1 MIIILSFII
10 ISSSLTFSQNKGPKK
25 VTDHTSIAQITA
37 RGDGLG
43 ITFTIPTT
51 GQPDT
56 YFAGTLL
63 GTLNSQSKKFYCI
76 DIGHHLIFNDNYW
89 DEGNTPAEITYILN
103 NYFPYNTSNYPGKLS
118 DINKEAAAIQ
128 FAIWHFSDNAD
139 PSTIQSNDAVK
150 NRANEIIADAIANSG
165 NVIPLETL
173 IIIPTS
179 QSFVQGTPATF
190 DVYALDLNGNAIPNL
205 NITLTTTL
213 GNLSMTSG
221 TTDANGKLG
230 PITLTNSGIGT
241 ATINAQ
247 AQVMIPQGTK
257 YYNVAAPNDKQKLV
271 LATPA
276 SDLKEVNATV
286 TWYTKPSGCDLN
298 GYTTFTQGGWGSPSN
313 SAPGK
318 IRDQYFSTVFPSGL
332 VIGNASGNYHLTLTS
347 ASAVKDYLPDGNT
360 AAAYTQNYTNPT
372 SKINVLSGQLT
383 ALKLNVAFS
392 AAGVLGSNTTKLGDL
407 VIASGPFYGKT
418 VSQMLALAEIAI
430 GGGSLNGYTLSQ
442 FNDAATAVNE
452 NFDNGTVD
460 KGYLTCNV
468 QPCENTIGDF
478 IWHDKNHN
486 GIQDAGELGI
496 PGVKV
501 ELMQGA
507 TVVATATTD
516 VNGKYSFA
524 NLSNG
529 GYTVRIA
536 ASNFDV
542 GGALYSNG
550 QTKWYASPNNSGSK
564 NTTLACGD
572 DLTLDFG
579 YYKTCVSLTKTAD
592 KQSYNK
598 GDIIT
603 YTFVVENCGDI
614 QLHGGVDVFDAM
626 LNPNGNHLIKHID
639 VLEPGASTTFTMT
652 YQIPADYC
660 GQITN
665 TARAEGHPV
674 SGSTQNCNTQGF
686 ITYTPGGWG
695 APAHGNNAGTLR
707 DTYFSTV
714 FPSGLTVGGTYT
726 LTLSDAAAVQAFLP
740 SGGTPA
746 ALTQNYTN
754 PGNTLSNTLAG
765 HIVSNT
771 LAVKFNEAGYLGT
784 NPTLLGNLVI
794 ASGTFAGMT
803 VNQFLA
809 LANVAL
815 GGGTTGYSLNDFTT
829 AATAINENFDNGT
842 NDNGFLT
849 CPSSG
854 ITYATVVDESSV
866 TVTVVCVDNK
876 ADLKIEKTVDNSN
889 PNCGDNVTFTIKATN
904 LGPSDS
910 HNVTVTDLLPAGL
923 DYVSSTASQGTTYDH
938 TTGIWTIGDLT
949 SGSFAT
955 LAITVK
961 VDCGQINNSGFDFGV
976 AKDYNLFVLED
987 ATQPSSD
994 TQGKVA
1000 VGHNASFS
1008 NYSIGD
1014 QLPAN
1019 SGDVLIVGNDLTFTS
1034 GAIYNGN
1041 VVYGHATNL
1050 PQPGVSITGGTLR
1063 KDNVIDFAAAK
1074 AYLEGL
1080 STTLSTYTVNGTT
1093 TLQWGGLTLSGTDP
1107 YLNVF
1112 KVNGSDLSSAN
1123 NFTIDVPNGS
1133 AVLVNIDGTTVSWT
1147 GGHTVNG
1154 TAINNVLYNFYQAT
1168 SFTIQGIDIRGSILA
1183 PFAAVNFVSGVQN
1196 GQMICKSLTGMGQ
1209 FNYQMFDGNIPFD
1222 LKITNVASVTSSSAP
1237 DPNPNNNSSSAT
1249 ITVGSTNGGGGN
1261 NGNGGSGNGNGNGN
1275 WQQTGSFGNGAIV
1288 YTLIYDGSTIYAG
1301 TWGGKIYKSTDAGA
1315 HWTLINSGMNASF
1328 IWSLNVSGG
1337 YLFAATEKGVFKFDG
1352 SSWTLTSLSGK
1363 DVHTLAS
1370 KSGILYAGTWGFGVF
1385 MSSNNGATW
1394 TAINNGFGG
1403 FLTVQA
1409 LTVNG
1414 SGDLF
1419 AGIIGGGIFKLTHGT
1434 TTWTKVSCLNVWSM
1448 GATST
1453 GIFAGTIGDGLYR
1466 SLDGGATWTKLG
1478 SLSFTFIYS
1487 ISVDVSN
1494 KIYVS
1499 SVTSGVQVS
1508 SDNGNTW
1515 SDLGLSYAGV
1525 CSVVANPNSNDVYVG
1540 TKSGSVYRSGD
1551 SNTATSVNGTETI
1564 PTEFNL
1570 DQNYPNPFNPAT
1582 TIQFAV
1588 PVSGRYSLKVYNV
1601 LGQEVANLIDGE
1613 ISAGIHNVN
1622 FNASSLASGMYI
1634 YRFSGSNVN
1643 ISKKMILMK

>member
-1 MIIILSFII
+1 MIMILSFII
-10 ISSSLTFSQNKGPKK
+10 ISSSLTFSQTKGPKK

-43 ITFTIPTT
+43 IKFTIPTT

-190 DVYALDLNGNAIPNL
+190 DVYALDLNGNPIPNL

-213 GNLSMTSG
+213 GTLSMTSG
-221 TTDANGKLG
+221 ATDSNGKLG
-230 PITLTNSGIGT
+230 PITLTYSSTGT

-298 GYTTFTQGGWGSPSN
+298 GFTTFTQGGWGSPSN

-318 IRDQYFSTVFPSGL
+318 IRDQYFNTVFPIGL

-347 ASAVKDYLPDGNT
+347 ASAVKDYLPDGGT
-360 AAAYTQNYTNPT
+360 AAAYTQNYSNPT
-372 SKINVLSGQLT
+372 SHINVLSGQLA

-430 GGGSLNGYTLSQ
+430 GGGSLNGYTFSQ

-468 QPCENTIGDF
+468 PPCENTIGDF

-486 GIQDAGELGI
+486 GIHDAGELGI

-614 QLHGGVDVFDAM
+614 QLHGGVDIFDAM

-639 VLEPGASTTFTMT
+639 VLDPGASATFTMT
-652 YQIPADYC
+652 YQTAANDC

-665 TARAEGHPV
+665 TARAEGHP
-674 SGSTQNCNTQGF
+674 SNGS
-686 ITYTPGGWG
+686 
-695 APAHGNNAGTLR
+695 
-707 DTYFSTV
+707 
-714 FPSGLTVGGTYT
+714 
-726 LTLSDAAAVQAFLP
+726 
-740 SGGTPA
+740 
-746 ALTQNYTN
+746 
-754 PGNTLSNTLAG
+754 
-765 HIVSNT
+765 
-771 LAVKFNEAGYLGT
+771 
-784 NPTLLGNLVI
+784 
-794 ASGTFAGMT
+794 
-803 VNQFLA
+803 
-809 LANVAL
+809 
-815 GGGTTGYSLNDFTT
+815 
-829 AATAINENFDNGT
+829 
-842 NDNGFLT
+842 
-849 CPSSG
+849 
-854 ITYATVVDESSV
+854 ATVVDESSV
-866 TVTVVCVDNK
+866 TVTVVCVEEK
-876 ADLKIEKTVDNSN
+876 ADLKIEKTVDNAN

-910 HNVTVTDLLPAGL
+910 HNVTVTDLLPNGL
-923 DYVSSTASQGTTYDH
+923 DFVSATPSQGTYDI
-938 TTGIWTIGDLT
+938 TTGVWTIGNLAN
-949 SGSFAT
+949 GAFVT

-961 VDCGQINNSGFDFGV
+961 VDCGQVNNSGFDFGV

-1034 GAIYNGN
+1034 GAVYNGN

-1050 PQPGVSITGGTLR
+1050 PQPGVSISGGTLR

-1080 STTLSTYTVNGTT
+1080 STTLSTHTVNGTT
-1093 TLQWGGLTLSGTDP
+1093 TFQYGGLTLNGTDP

-1112 KVNGSDLSSAN
+1112 KVNGSDLSIAN

-1168 SFTIQGIDIRGSILA
+1168 SLTIQGIDIRGSILA

-1237 DPNPNNNSSSAT
+1237 DPDANNNSASAT
-1249 ITVGSTNGGGGN
+1249 ITVVGTNGGGN
-1261 NGNGGSGNGNGNGN
+1261 NGNGGSGNGNGGNGN
-1275 WQQTGSFGNGAIV
+1275 WQSVGSFGNGAIV

-1301 TWGGKIYKSTDAGA
+1301 TWGGKIFKSTDGGTN
-1315 HWTLINSGMNASF
+1315 WTLINVGMNASF
-1328 IWSLNVSGG
+1328 IWSLNVNGG

-1363 DVHTLAS
+1363 DVHALSS

-1385 MSSNNGATW
+1385 MSSDNGSTW
-1394 TAINNGFGG
+1394 TAINDGFNG

-1414 SGDLF
+1414 NGDLF
-1419 AGIIGGGIFKLTHGT
+1419 AGTIGGGIFKLAHGT
-1434 TTWTKVSCLNVWSM
+1434 TTWTKVAYQNVWSL

-1453 GIFAGTIGDGLYR
+1453 AIFAGTIGDGLYR
-1466 SLDGGATWTKLG
+1466 SLDGGATWTKVS
-1478 SLSFTFIYS
+1478 SLSITFVYS
-1487 ISVDVSN
+1487 ISVDASN

-1499 SVTSGVQVS
+1499 SITSGVQVS

-1515 SDLGLSYAGV
+1515 NDLGLSYAGV
-1525 CSVVANPNSNDVYVG
+1525 SSVVANPNSNNVFVG
-1540 TKSGSVYRSGD
+1540 TKSGSIYKSGD
-1551 SNTATSVNGTETI
+1551 GNTATSVNGTNTI

-1570 DQNYPNPFNPAT
+1570 AQNYPNPFNPAT

-1622 FNASSLASGMYI
+1622 FNASSFASGMYI
-1634 YRFSGSNVN
+1634 YRFSGNNVN
-1643 ISKKMILMK
+1643 ISKKMILIK

>member
-1 MIIILSFII
+1 MIHNYRVLSRMIMVLSFII
-10 ISSSLTFSQNKGPKK
+10 ISSSLTFSQTKGPKK

-37 RGDGLG
+37 HGDGLG
-43 ITFTIPTT
+43 IKFTIPTT
-51 GQPDT
+51 GKPDT

-76 DIGHHLIFNDNYW
+76 DIGHRLAYNDNYW

-190 DVYALDLNGNAIPNL
+190 DVYALDLNGNPIPNL

-213 GNLSMTSG
+213 GTLSMTSG

-230 PITLTNSGIGT
+230 PITLTYSSTGT

-298 GYTTFTQGGWGSPSN
+298 GFTTFTQGGWGSPSN

-418 VSQMLALAEIAI
+418 VSQLLAIAEIAI
-430 GGGSLNGYTLSQ
+430 GGGSLNGYTFSQ

-452 NFDNGTVD
+452 NFDNGKVD

-468 QPCENTIGDF
+468 QPCASTIGDF
-478 IWHDKNHN
+478 VWHDKNHN

-516 VNGKYSFA
+516 VNGKYSFT

-564 NTTLACGD
+564 STTLNCGD

-579 YYKTCVSLTKTAD
+579 FYKTCVSITKTAD

-598 GDIIT
+598 GDVIT

-614 QLHGGVDVFDAM
+614 QLHGGVDIFDAM

-639 VLEPGASTTFTMT
+639 VLDPGASTTFTMT
-652 YQIPADYC
+652 YQTGDNNC

-674 SGSTQNCNTQGF
+674 
-686 ITYTPGGWG
+686 
-695 APAHGNNAGTLR
+695 NN
-707 DTYFSTV
+707 S
-714 FPSGLTVGGTYT
+714 
-726 LTLSDAAAVQAFLP
+726 
-740 SGGTPA
+740 
-746 ALTQNYTN
+746 
-754 PGNTLSNTLAG
+754 
-765 HIVSNT
+765 
-771 LAVKFNEAGYLGT
+771 
-784 NPTLLGNLVI
+784 
-794 ASGTFAGMT
+794 
-803 VNQFLA
+803 
-809 LANVAL
+809 
-815 GGGTTGYSLNDFTT
+815 
-829 AATAINENFDNGT
+829 
-842 NDNGFLT
+842 
-849 CPSSG
+849 
-854 ITYATVVDESSV
+854 ATVIDESSV

-876 ADLKIEKTVDNSN
+876 ADLKIEKTVNNPN
-889 PNCGDNVTFTIKATN
+889 PNCGDNVTFTIKAIN

-910 HNVTVTDLLPAGL
+910 HNVTVTDLLPNGL
-923 DYVSSTASQGTTYDH
+923 DFVSATPSQGTYDF
-938 TTGIWTIGDLT
+938 TTGVWTIGNLAN
-949 SGSFAT
+949 GAFVT

-961 VDCGQINNSGFDFGV
+961 VDCGQVNNSGFDFGV

-987 ATQPSSD
+987 VTQPSSD

-1050 PQPGVSITGGTLR
+1050 PLPGVSISGGTLR

-1080 STTLSTYTVNGTT
+1080 STTLSTHTVNGTT
-1093 TLQWGGLTLSGTDP
+1093 TFQYGGLTLNGTDP

-1112 KVNGSDLSSAN
+1112 KVNGSDLSTAN

-1168 SFTIQGIDIRGSILA
+1168 SLTIQGIDIRGSILA

-1222 LKITNVASVTSSSAP
+1222 LKITNFASVTSSSAP
-1237 DPNPNNNSSSAT
+1237 DPNANNNSASAT
-1249 ITVGSTNGGGGN
+1249 ITVGSTNGGGN
-1261 NGNGGSGNGNGNGN
+1261 NGNGGSGNGNGN
-1275 WQQTGSFGNGAIV
+1275 WQSVGSFGNGAIV

-1301 TWGGKIYKSTDAGA
+1301 TWGGKI
-1315 HWTLINSGMNASF
+1315 
-1328 IWSLNVSGG
+1328 
-1337 YLFAATEKGVFKFDG
+1337 
-1352 SSWTLTSLSGK
+1352 
-1363 DVHTLAS
+1363 
-1370 KSGILYAGTWGFGVF
+1370 
-1385 MSSNNGATW
+1385 
-1394 TAINNGFGG
+1394 
-1403 FLTVQA
+1403 
-1409 LTVNG
+1409 
-1414 SGDLF
+1414 
-1419 AGIIGGGIFKLTHGT
+1419 
-1434 TTWTKVSCLNVWSM
+1434 
-1448 GATST
+1448 
-1453 GIFAGTIGDGLYR
+1453 
-1466 SLDGGATWTKLG
+1466 
-1478 SLSFTFIYS
+1478 
-1487 ISVDVSN
+1487 
-1494 KIYVS
+1494 
-1499 SVTSGVQVS
+1499 
-1508 SDNGNTW
+1508 
-1515 SDLGLSYAGV
+1515 
-1525 CSVVANPNSNDVYVG
+1525 
-1540 TKSGSVYRSGD
+1540 
-1551 SNTATSVNGTETI
+1551 
-1564 PTEFNL
+1564 
-1570 DQNYPNPFNPAT
+1570 
-1582 TIQFAV
+1582 
-1588 PVSGRYSLKVYNV
+1588 
-1601 LGQEVANLIDGE
+1601 
-1613 ISAGIHNVN
+1613 
-1622 FNASSLASGMYI
+1622 
-1634 YRFSGSNVN
+1634 
-1643 ISKKMILMK
+1643 